1 MTKKRSHPGAL
12 FYGFVLPSSGYRI
25 FCMPNDPIK
34 EFLEGLSDDDVLPP
48 SLEDIDRAVEQPLDA
63 SDEMQRYLANEPK
76 LAATVRRIRKLL
88 EKG

>member
-1 MTKKRSHPGAL
+1 
-12 FYGFVLPSSGYRI
+12 
-25 FCMPNDPIK
+25 MPNDPIK